1 MNQNFLA
8 VAHQGKHHW
17 WRYFL
22 GIALTLFFF
31 LLLGHIA
38 IIAFAIS
45 FCNISYNDIFH
56 SEGTSDKFQELLDS
70 PSISGY
76 LANNIEYLFGIVGL
90 FLTVV
95 WLHQR
100 NFASLVRSNAK
111 IQWRRVLMGALVWTA
126 ICFGESIIDYLIS
139 PQDYV
144 WSFKPIWWL
153 MVPLALL
160 ITPIQTSFEE
170 LFFRGYLMQ
179 GMALLI
185 RNRLALVLM
194 NGILFMIPHLENP
207 EMQRGD
213 ILAMDYLITGAILA
227 VIAIRDNG
235 LELSL
240 GIHAAHNLQ
249 VLFFNAEESALPF
262 PALWSNQ
269 TSSSPIADIIITIL
283 EYALFYYIFF
293 GRQAAL
299 KPKNREW

>member
-1 MNQNFLA
+1 MDRHFLTI
-8 VAHQGKHHW
+8 AHQGKHHW

-31 LLLGHIA
+31 LILGHIA

-56 SEGTSDKFQELLDS
+56 SEGTSDKLQELLDS
-70 PSISGY
+70 PSIGGY
-76 LANNIEYLFGIVGL
+76 LAGNMEYLVGIVGL
-90 FLTVV
+90 FLAIIC
-95 WLHQR
+95 LHQR
-100 NFASLVRSNAK
+100 NLASLVRVNSK
-111 IQWRRVLMGALVWTA
+111 IQWRRILMGTLVWTA
-126 ICFGESIIDYLIS
+126 ICFGESIIDYLIK
-139 PQDYV
+139 PHDYV

-153 MVPLALL
+153 MAPMALS

-185 RNRLALVLM
+185 RNRLALVII
-194 NGILFMIPHLENP
+194 NGIIFMIPHLENP
-207 EMQRGD
+207 EMQRGN
-213 ILAMDYLITGAILA
+213 ILALDYLITGVMLA

-249 VLFFNAEESALPF
+249 VLFFNAEDSALPF
-262 PALWSNQ
+262 PALWYNQ
-269 TSSSPIADIIITIL
+269 TSSSPIVDVIITSL

-293 GRQAAL
+293 GKQPGSRL
-299 KPKNREW
+299 KSR